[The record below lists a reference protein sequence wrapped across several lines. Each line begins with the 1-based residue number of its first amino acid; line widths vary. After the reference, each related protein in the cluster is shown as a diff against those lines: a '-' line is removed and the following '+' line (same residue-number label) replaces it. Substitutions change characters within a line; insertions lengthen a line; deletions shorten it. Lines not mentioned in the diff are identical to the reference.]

1 MSQIGHNCCV
11 LAFQIAPVLTTVL
24 PNLFVSVGFSFVSV
38 TYGDVVTVIV
48 DFHER
53 AALTL
58 FILRIVWVIAY
69 VDLVVLEVLFFILV
83 LVWRQTVVQVL
94 NQHDAVLKPRHLEI
108 ELNFQFVVH
117 NLIVCCLVA
126 GSMKSR
132 CPYIITTV

>member
-1 MSQIGHNCCV
+1 M
-11 LAFQIAPVLTTVL
+11 
-24 PNLFVSVGFSFVSV
+24 SV

-58 FILRIVWVIAY
+58 FILRMVWVIAY

-94 NQHDAVLKPRHLEI
+94 NQHDAVLKPRRLEI
-108 ELNFQFVVH
+108 ELDF
-117 NLIVCCLVA
+117 
-126 GSMKSR
+126 
-132 CPYIITTV
+132 